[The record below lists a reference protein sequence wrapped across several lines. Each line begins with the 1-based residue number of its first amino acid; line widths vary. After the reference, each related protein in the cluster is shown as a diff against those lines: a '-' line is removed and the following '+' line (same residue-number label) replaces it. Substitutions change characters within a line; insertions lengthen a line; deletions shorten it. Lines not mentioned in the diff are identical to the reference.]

1 MLLKNIVQTLDA
13 ATSWKVF
20 DLDLAKHDLA
30 VVAIPADGSE
40 VQYVKRYSYADFLE
54 SGEELR
60 PMHFTLPCDKI
71 IDMVKIVYNRNC
83 VYQTAYH
90 MIWCPKYCKRIL
102 TGEIA
107 ETLRLAVNAICIE
120 CEWPILTLEI
130 QPDHIHLFVTIPP
143 SLPVADAVKILKGS
157 TARKLFAAFPELKN
171 QLYGGHLWSPS
182 YYVGTA
188 GTVSAQTIRH
198 YIERTEHIKGRR

>member
-1 MLLKNIVQTLDA
+1 
-13 ATSWKVF
+13 
-20 DLDLAKHDLA
+20 
-30 VVAIPADGSE
+30 
-40 VQYVKRYSYADFLE
+40 
-54 SGEELR
+54 
-60 PMHFTLPCDKI
+60 MHFTLPCDKI
-71 IDMVKIVYNRNC
+71 RNMVKIVYNRNC

-90 MIWCPKYCKRIL
+90 VIWCPKYCKRML

-107 ETLRLAVNAICIE
+107 ETLRLAINAICIE
-120 CEWPILTLEI
+120 REWLILTLEI

-143 SLPVADAVKILKGS
+143 SLAVADAVKILKGS
-157 TARKLFAAFPELKN
+157 TARKLFAAFSASKN

-188 GTVSAQTIRH
+188 GNVSAGTIRH